1 MASSP
6 SNLQS
11 HAYRTALI
19 ASTWLCSLCILIVG
33 CEEKRATGSD
43 SVRPAASAVSRST
56 SAPSVQESLAKP
68 PDPVLEDSPASP
80 SSVSYDSS
88 TPELDLGTPA
98 PVVLGKGV
106 MVAKDK
112 ADGLLVSRLQKGR
125 FEPVTAAWEEVSP
138 WPVSLASGST
148 QRAYWVSRGRLVRR
162 EIASDGSVG
171 ALTVLATDAVDGS
184 PVSAARSAGATEQ
197 DVVLYAGRKQSSG
210 EWAARLWVE
219 GQGSRSTSR
228 DAGSVTSLS
237 LVHLGLSR
245 FALLKLDGRLGMS
258 PVHAVSLELDVE
270 GVPHLGED
278 RVVYVAGSAER
289 GTALTGILVGRGPVV
304 LLPISKD
311 AREFGLLLLRVGY
324 GDGEA
329 PSEWVDYP
337 NGLDPAPVAAANV
350 CGQPTAAFVRPAQAA
365 PKSLRVLEVGRLDGQ
380 GVLRDCRVMAT
391 AANIPHIDLWGDK
404 SGGWLVYAMEEGLRG
419 RRIECK

>member
-1 MASSP
+1 MALSP
-6 SNLQS
+6 SNFHF

-19 ASTWLCSLCILIVG
+19 ASTWACILVLG
-33 CEEKRATGSD
+33 CKDKRTGGSD
-43 SVRPAASAVSRST
+43 SVQPAASTTLSRAS
-56 SAPSVQESLAKP
+56 SAPLVQKPLAKV
-68 PDPVLEDSPASP
+68 PDPVLEPSVAPASSIP
-80 SSVSYDSS
+80 RDTS

-98 PVVLGKGV
+98 PVVFGKGV

-112 ADGLLVSRLQKGR
+112 ADGLLVSRLQKDR
-125 FEPVTAAWEEVSP
+125 FEPMTAAWEEVSP

-148 QRAYWVSRGRLVRR
+148 QRAYWISRGRLVRR
-162 EIASDGSVG
+162 EIDPDGSVG
-171 ALTVLATDAVDGS
+171 PLTVLATDAVDGS

-197 DVVLYAGRKQSSG
+197 DVVLYAGRKQSVG

-219 GQGSRSTSR
+219 GQGSRPTSR
-228 DAGSVTSLS
+228 EAGSVTSLS

-258 PVHAVSLELDVE
+258 PVHAVSLELDAD

-278 RVVYVAGSAER
+278 RVVYVAGSSEQ
-289 GTALTGILVGRGPVV
+289 GTALTGIWVGRGPVV

-329 PSEWVDYP
+329 PSAWLDYP
-337 NGLDPAPVAAANV
+337 NGLDPSPVAASRV
-350 CGQPTAAFVRPAQAA
+350 CGQPMAAFVRPVDAT
-365 PKSLRVLEVGRLDGQ
+365 PKSLRVLEVARLDGQ
-380 GVLRDCRVMAT
+380 AVLRDRRVMAT
-391 AANIPHIDLWGDK
+391 AANIPHVDLWGDN
-404 SGGWLVYAMEEGLRG
+404 SGGWLVYATEQGLRG